1 MSSARIFI
9 SYRRADSAGWAGRLH
24 GDLRERFGADRV
36 FRDVAIAP
44 GVDFREHIEGVMD
57 GCEVLLAVIGPRWA
71 TVTGPDGRPRL
82 DAPDDLVRLEIE
94 RALGRPDVHVIPVLV
109 EGAAIP
115 AADDLPAGL
124 RPLSRRNAVEITDV
138 RWEYDVHRLLDCLQA
153 VLGESMVSAAVPRP
167 ADPPSPSL
175 ATPPAPAPEV
185 WSMATALVAGATL
198 AGILGAALT
207 GPIADARPKGDI
219 DGALSA
225 WSAQWL
231 VELGARLGPYAAQRA
246 IVWTL
251 VAAAVLGAA
260 AIVRRRAGGGG
271 ASPRAVLAGLCAG
284 AMAGLAE
291 ATTHATLRYVTEWQ
305 HQELRYGIS
314 VAVGAA
320 VVGAVVARAVG
331 AGSAAVAALAA
342 AGGGFLAGL
351 ASAGMSPSAL
361 ALAVQAALVVGVA
374 AAVVLAPGAYRAT
387 TDPATLPRGAAAP
400 LH

>member
-94 RALGRPDVHVIPVLV
+94 RALGRSDVHVIPVLV

-115 AADDLPAGL
+115 AADDLPEGL
-124 RPLSRRNAVEITDV
+124 RPLGRRNAVEITDL
-138 RWEYDVHRLLDCLQA
+138 RWEYDVDRLCDCLHG

-175 ATPPAPAPEV
+175 ATPPAPAL

-207 GPIADARPKGDI
+207 GPIAAARPKGDI

-251 VAAAVLGAA
+251 VAAAVLCAA

>member
-138 RWEYDVHRLLDCLQA
+138 RWEYDVDRLCDCLHG

-167 ADPPSPSL
+167 GDPTSPV
-175 ATPPAPAPEV
+175 APAPALRPQAR
-185 WSMATALVAGATL
+185 SMGTALVAGATL

-207 GPIADARPKGDI
+207 GSIADARPKGDI

-291 ATTHATLRYVTEWQ
+291 ARTHATLRYVTEWQ